1 MMERKQTLETAC
13 RDFEADLVLYYY
25 GDGAEAERSRVE
37 VHVRTC
43 VRCHRFLDDLQ
54 RVLPQMAQSENLP
67 QSFWDGYYRETVAK
81 IAAQRER
88 SSWWRNLLT
97 PMRAWAVPV
106 FASAAVAVLAVGL
119 LIGKGGWNAQSGGL
133 RASIPQEILT
143 DASQLEFFNS
153 MDMIESLSALEE
165 LDGGKTEPF
174 AGRNG

>member
-13 RDFEADLVLYYY
+13 RDFEEDLVLYYY
-25 GDGAEAERSRVE
+25 GDGSEGERSRVE
-37 VHVRTC
+37 VHVQSC
-43 VRCHRFLDDLQ
+43 ARCHRFLDDL
-54 RVLPQMAQSENLP
+54 RRLLPQMTQPESLP

-106 FASAAVAVLAVGL
+106 FATASVAVLAVGL
-119 LIGKGGWNAQSGGL
+119 LIGKGGWNAQSVGL
-133 RASIPQEILT
+133 RGNIPQEILT

-153 MDMIESLSALEE
+153 MDVIESLPALEE

>member
-1 MMERKQTLETAC
+1 MERKQALETAC
-13 RDFEADLVLYYY
+13 RDFEEDLVLYYY
-25 GDGAEAERSRVE
+25 GDGSEVERSRVE

-43 VRCHRFLDDLQ
+43 VRCHRFLDDL
-54 RVLPQMAQSENLP
+54 RRLLPQMAQPESLP

-106 FASAAVAVLAVGL
+106 FATAAVAVLAVGL
-119 LIGKGGWNAQSGGL
+119 LIGKGGWNAQSVGL
-133 RASIPQEILT
+133 RGNIPQEILT

-153 MDMIESLSALEE
+153 LDLIESLPALEA
-165 LDGGKTEPF
+165 LDGGKTGPWT
-174 AGRNG
+174 GPNG

>member
-1 MMERKQTLETAC
+1 MERKQALETAC
-13 RDFEADLVLYYY
+13 RDFEEDLVLYYY
-25 GDGAEAERSRVE
+25 GDGLEVERSRVE

-43 VRCHRFLDDLQ
+43 VRCHRFLDDL
-54 RVLPQMAQSENLP
+54 RRLLPQMAQPESLP

-106 FASAAVAVLAVGL
+106 FATAAVAVLAVGL
-119 LIGKGGWNAQSGGL
+119 LIGKGGWNAQSVGL
-133 RASIPQEILT
+133 RGNIPQEILT

-153 MDMIESLSALEE
+153 LDLIESLPALEA
-165 LDGGKTEPF
+165 LDGGKTGPWT
-174 AGRNG
+174 GPNG